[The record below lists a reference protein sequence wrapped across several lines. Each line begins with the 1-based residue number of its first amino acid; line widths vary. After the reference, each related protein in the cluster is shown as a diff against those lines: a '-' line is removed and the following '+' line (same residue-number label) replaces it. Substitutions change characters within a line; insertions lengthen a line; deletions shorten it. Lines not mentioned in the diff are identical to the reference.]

1 MNLSL
6 LQNRNFVMFLT
17 RESLML
23 SGTIFI
29 QISLALYT
37 LSLTGSAG
45 KFASVLAIGIIP
57 HLLLGTFAGVL
68 VDRIN
73 KRNLLLLLDVIRG
86 GYLLIL
92 FAYSLFEPIDLILIY
107 VTVIVFAACD
117 LFVAPAFGTM
127 LQSIVAK
134 DDLMN
139 ANALDVTVVESVRV
153 LAPLLGTIVYSTWG
167 LGAVLLVNV
176 CTTFL
181 SAIATGMIR
190 VKEAIPHHHNTTILQ
205 DARKGLQVFVRN
217 PRISSLVLNGILT
230 HIFLFPFVMVG
241 FPYMIKQ
248 IFMGSD
254 VDFGIVESAQMAGSL
269 CSILLVAFFMKRYS
283 ISANIGLGIV
293 GMIAAVFPLFLL
305 KLPLFVSWMHALPTL
320 VVVFFSGVSFLLFLM
335 FGTYG
340 VFFRTFYQQT
350 VETAMLGRFLSVMA
364 MLFAIGRFAGF
375 HIFGFLFDFTDLL
388 YPIMILGIGMVL
400 KLIVHVPF
408 LSEEKRLAI
417 ERRSTDSPLQDR

>member
-68 VDRIN
+68 VDRMN
-73 KRNLLLLLDVIRG
+73 KRNLLLILDVIRG
-86 GYLLIL
+86 SYLLIL
-92 FAYSLFEPIDLILIY
+92 FTYSLFEPINLFLIY

-139 ANALDVTVVESVRV
+139 ANALDTTIVESVRV
-153 LAPLLGTIVYSTWG
+153 LAPLLGTLVYSTWG
-167 LGAVLLVNV
+167 LGTVLLVNV

-190 VKEAIPHHHNTTILQ
+190 VKEAIPLNHNTTILQ

-254 VDFGIVESAQMAGSL
+254 VDFGIVESAQMAGAL

-283 ISANIGLGIV
+283 ISANIGLGII

-305 KLPLFVSWMHALPTL
+305 KLPLFMLWMHELPTL
-320 VVVFFSGVSFLLFLM
+320 VVVYFSGVSFLLFLM
-335 FGTYG
+335 FGAYG

-350 VETAMLGRFLSVMA
+350 VETALLGRFLSVMA

-375 HIFGFLFDFTDLL
+375 HLFGFLFDFAELL
-388 YPIMILGIGMVL
+388 YPIMILGIGMIL

-408 LSEEKRLAI
+408 LTEEKRLAR
-417 ERRSTDSPLQDR
+417 ERRSTASPLQDR